1 MSEDSDFKVSD
12 YLHIQLK
19 PGWTKKGINEFL
31 KEAEKREILYTR
43 ARRDD
48 MEKAIAQFRSSALNF
63 IARLPSEIRSKPY
76 FDCINQYNKDTG
88 ANLLDQ
94 LVSEVKKRSRL
105 EWEDSVKTRT
115 GKRPCRGHTT
125 SNCRS
130 AKTSQAS
137 NNPQLSQW
145 PSMPFIS
152 EDGELTN
159 INGVDQVPTLNA
171 SQMKGGGGGGGKR
184 LPIASTPKVTELE
197 GFIPQSTTYRVT
209 RSRAINNQ
217 GSSTCKMNTTRVT
230 NTNTNHYTTTNDTL
244 TTMDKTLRPNSTQKL
259 SKDMRDKL
267 LSKIDRNNIQLSS
280 PEAQHLRNLI
290 VTLQDVLDRHTQ
302 SRRK

>member
-1 MSEDSDFKVSD
+1 MSEDSDFKILD
-12 YLHIQLK
+12 YLHMQLK
-19 PGWTKKGINEFL
+19 PGWTKKGITEFL
-31 KEAEKREILYTR
+31 KEAEKREVLYTR

-63 IARLPSEIRSKPY
+63 IARLPTEIRSKPY
-76 FDCINQYNKDTG
+76 FDCINQYNGDTG

-125 SNCRS
+125 SNFRS

-137 NNPQLSQW
+137 TNPQLSQW
-145 PSMPFIS
+145 QSMPFIS
-152 EDGELTN
+152 EDEELTN
-159 INGVDQVPTLNA
+159 INDVGQVPTLNT
-171 SQMKGGGGGGGKR
+171 SQMKSGSGKR

-197 GFIPQSTTYRVT
+197 GFIPPSTTYRVT

-217 GSSTCKMNTTRVT
+217 TSSTCKMNTTRVT
-230 NTNTNHYTTTNDTL
+230 NTNINHYTTTNDTL

-259 SKDMRDKL
+259 SKEMRDKL

-290 VTLQDVLDRHTQ
+290 VTLQDALNRHIQ

>member
-1 MSEDSDFKVSD
+1 MSEDSDFKVLD

-19 PGWTKKGINEFL
+19 PGWTKKGITEFL

-159 INGVDQVPTLNA
+159 VNGVDQVPTLNA
-171 SQMKGGGGGGGKR
+171 SQMKGGGGGGKR

-197 GFIPQSTTYRVT
+197 GFIPPSTTYRVT

>member
-1 MSEDSDFKVSD
+1 MSEDSDFKILD
-12 YLHIQLK
+12 YLHMQLK
-19 PGWTKKGINEFL
+19 PGWTKKGITEFL
-31 KEAEKREILYTR
+31 KEAEKREVLYTR

-63 IARLPSEIRSKPY
+63 IARLPTEIRSKPY
-76 FDCINQYNKDTG
+76 FDCINQYNGDTG

-125 SNCRS
+125 SNFRS

-137 NNPQLSQW
+137 ANPQLSQW
-145 PSMPFIS
+145 QSMPFIS
-152 EDGELTN
+152 EDEELTN
-159 INGVDQVPTLNA
+159 INDVGQVPTLNT
-171 SQMKGGGGGGGKR
+171 SQMKSGSGKR

-197 GFIPQSTTYRVT
+197 GFIPPSTTYRVT

-217 GSSTCKMNTTRVT
+217 TSSTCKMNTTRVT
-230 NTNTNHYTTTNDTL
+230 NTNTNHYTTANDTL
-244 TTMDKTLRPNSTQKL
+244 TTMDKTLRPNSIQKL
-259 SKDMRDKL
+259 SKEMRDKL

-290 VTLQDVLDRHTQ
+290 VTLQDALNRHIQ